1 MNKTTTELL
10 ELIKKSSDIT
20 TYIKQA
26 SEDFISPST
35 LKEHLNKFLTEKNLK
50 KSDIAR
56 LSGLERKYV
65 YDIFA
70 GRRIPS
76 RDKLL
81 AICFAMQLTIDEI
94 QQLLKATGYPPL
106 YARLERDSII
116 LFALQQHLNLI
127 DTNELLYDMKHPLL
141 A

>member
-10 ELIKKSSDIT
+10 ELLKKSSDIT

-26 SEDFISPST
+26 SEDFISPGT
-35 LKEHLNKFLTEKNLK
+35 LKEHLDKFLTEKNLK
-50 KSDIAR
+50 KSDICR

-94 QQLLKATGYPPL
+94 QQLLKATNYPPL

-116 LFALQQHLNLI
+116 LFALQHHLNLT
-127 DTNELLYDMKHPLL
+127 DTNELLYDMKQSLL

>member
-10 ELIKKSSDIT
+10 ELLKKSSDIT

-26 SEDFISPST
+26 SEDFISHST
-35 LKEHLNKFLTEKNLK
+35 PDFHLNKFLTEKNLK
-50 KSDIAR
+50 KSDIVR

-94 QQLLKATGYPPL
+94 QQLLKATNYPPL

-116 LFALQQHLNLI
+116 LFALQQHLNLT
-127 DTNELLYDMKHPLL
+127 DTNELLYDMKHTLL